1 MLAVLHCSP
10 ADDDASVCVAR
21 GSSNISAPRPAKVG
35 FTNVREGSLSST
47 GPVLGT
53 GPQHSDS
60 WQPGA
65 TLWRQGQPVLW
76 DSGLSQSFALCND
89 TEADLVF
96 ATPRLFVAC
105 CEFKWQDCGVRV
117 YCRLLVAAQ
126 FSVTFRLYERWRG
139 AGRHHRS
146 PHLVATVYTAQGDSG
161 DWHNT
166 SNHASHNGYLNELI
180 GINM

>member
-1 MLAVLHCSP
+1 MPIIPLSRYVSCVNCVLAVLHCSP
-10 ADDDASVCVAR
+10 ADDDASMCVAR

-47 GPVLGT
+47 GP
-53 GPQHSDS
+53 QHSGS

-76 DSGLSQSFALCND
+76 DYGLSQSFALCND

-105 CEFKWQDCGVRV
+105 CGFKWQDCGVRV
-117 YCRLLVAAQ
+117 YCVVAAQ
-126 FSVTFRLYERWRG
+126 LSSL
-139 AGRHHRS
+139 
-146 PHLVATVYTAQGDSG
+146 
-161 DWHNT
+161 
-166 SNHASHNGYLNELI
+166 
-180 GINM
+180 